1 MSIKQFHARNQRSKK
16 QISKARNWYAVV
28 ENESTGKVIKTVWVT
43 GVVICNKGGTP
54 SAECPA
60 IVAKFLC
67 IKSKAD
73 TRVFLESIYE
83 FSNTNKGIII
93 IKLK

>member
-1 MSIKQFHARNQRSKK
+1 MRETKEVKSRFPKQEIGIKAG
-16 QISKARNWYAVV
+16 V
-28 ENESTGKVIKTVWVT
+28 ENESTGKVIRIVWVP

-73 TRVFLESIYE
+73 TRIFLESIYE
-83 FSNTNKGIII
+83 FSNTNKRIII